1 MRFQK
6 LVNFSFTQRRKTL
19 RNILK
24 GKLEIAQIEALNIEP
39 TLRPERLSL
48 EDFSKLS
55 NTIVNK

>member
-1 MRFQK
+1 MTMMRFQK

-48 EDFSKLS
+48 EDFSVL
-55 NTIVNK
+55 